1 MKNWFLLLLAG
12 LVAIMGGIFALFN
25 PVGATFAATRIVA
38 WIFIIMGVLQIVAA
52 FGDLGLGARIWT
64 ALLGALALVIGFW
77 IISNP
82 VGGTMALTWTIGLLF
97 LVEGIVKIVL
107 AFAARG
113 TGFFWML
120 LLTGAVSV
128 LLAGMILSRF
138 PASALT
144 IPGILLAVDLIST
157 GVAMA
162 VLALH
167 FKARRT
173 A

>member
-1 MKNWFLLLLAG
+1 MKHWFILLLAG
-12 LVAIMGGIFALFN
+12 LVAILGGLFALFN
-25 PVGATFAATRIVA
+25 PIGATFAATRIVA
-38 WIFIIMGVLQIVAA
+38 FIFIFMGALQIVA
-52 FGDLGLGARIWT
+52 I
-64 ALLGALALVIGFW
+64 VIGVW
-77 IISNP
+77 IIGNP
-82 VGGTMALTWTIGLLF
+82 IEGTMVLTWTIGLLF

-113 TGFFWML
+113 TGYFWML

-128 LLAGMILSRF
+128 LLAGMILSRY

-162 VLALH
+162 ALALH
-167 FKARRT
+167 FRSRRI